1 VHALGNMAPAKM
13 SKESGFEDNIV
24 RVLKHVSPES
34 VTSCVT
40 VADIGVLGILWNDRI
55 SSTR

>member
-34 VTSCVT
+34 VICCVT
-40 VADIGVLGILWNDRI
+40 DADFGVLGFLWNDRI
-55 SSTR
+55 SSTS